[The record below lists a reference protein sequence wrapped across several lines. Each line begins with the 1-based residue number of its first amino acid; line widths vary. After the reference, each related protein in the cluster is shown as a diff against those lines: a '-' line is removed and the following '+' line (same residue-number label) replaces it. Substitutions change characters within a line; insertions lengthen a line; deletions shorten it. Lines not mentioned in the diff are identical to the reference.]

1 MMIRFT
7 KQSLK
12 RGSWLFISLWL
23 LAITAYAQNG
33 GGTITGVVKNEKG
46 ETLPGVTV
54 GIINADSS
62 FRKGQV
68 TDAQGVFLITGI
80 PAGGPYAISFTSIGY
95 IKQQSRNH
103 KLAEGE
109 KVSLLIKLKESATEL
124 NQLVVIGYGTQK
136 KSDVS
141 TAITTVNTD
150 FIGKQSILRA
160 EQALQGSAPGVLVLT
175 PSGQPGEKPMIRIRG
190 TGTNKNPDPLYIVD
204 GFPVNDIEYL
214 NPNDIERMD
223 VLKDAA
229 SAAIYG
235 ARGANGVVLITTK
248 SGKKGP
254 ARVAY
259 DGYYG
264 IQNAWRKVP
273 VLNGT
278 EYAEMMNEGAR
289 NANQAAPFANPE
301 QYGKG
306 TNWQDATFTKN
317 APITNHNVSV
327 SGGSENSTYFTSFSY
342 FGQQGIVGGERSQF
356 ERYTIRLNGD
366 QKIKDFLRVGVSLSY
381 MNTTSRGINANA
393 DYGGVLNNAINL
405 DPLTPVYET
414 DPTKLNNPV
423 HYPIN
428 AIRNGDQ
435 IYGISTIIT
444 DGPTNPLA
452 AMQLANGKN
461 KNDKVLGNAYG
472 EVDLMKGLK
481 FRSSLGIEVN
491 NYSSSS
497 FTPQYYL
504 NSASKTDVSL
514 VGKGFSRR
522 YTWQVENVLSYNR
535 KFGKHNI
542 QALLGHTA
550 LKSRFENMN
559 GSRPDL
565 ITSDPDMAYIDLAT
579 NETLNKVSGGADVRA
594 LLSYFGRAAYDY
606 DGKYLLSATLRRD
619 GSSRFGRNNPFATFP
634 SVSGGW
640 VLSKEKF
647 YASNT
652 VTFLKLRASWGQ
664 NGNENIGDNSFPW
677 AAGMVLG
684 NGYTFIKPTGEEYY
698 LNGVASGAVPNP
710 NLKWETSEQTNFGVD
725 MELWKGKLAVTAD
738 YYIKNTIGLLFNPPI
753 TAIVGNPSPYVNGG
767 SVSNKGVELGITY
780 KQQVNKD
787 LSFNVTVNGAYNK
800 NNVTAINNAAKA
812 VAGTGFIG
820 AGAVT
825 RMQVGYPIGYL
836 WGYRTD
842 GIFQNKKEVD
852 EYVGPE
858 GKKIQSKA
866 VPGDLRFMDLNG
878 DGKLDNNDK
887 TIIGDPNPDV
897 TAGLNLNLTYKRFDF
912 SMFAVGMFGHQLLN
926 GLYRYDI
933 KMANMPRQYL
943 DRWTEEG
950 SNAKYPRFT
959 FADNNG
965 NHNNVSD
972 VYVENA
978 SFVRIKNIQVGYTLA
993 EGLVKKAK
1001 LNNLRVY
1008 VAVDNPFTF
1017 TRYTGFDPEIGARD
1031 ALNLGVD
1038 RGVYPQARTFRAGV
1052 NVNL

>member
-1 MMIRFT
+1 MIRFS
-7 KQSLK
+7 KQLLS
-12 RGSWLFISLWL
+12 RCSWLFAALWL
-23 LAITAYAQNG
+23 LSLTANAQNT

-54 GIINADSS
+54 GIINADST

-68 TDAQGVFLITGI
+68 TDGQGVFLITDI
-80 PAGGPYAISFTSIGY
+80 PAGGPYTISFTSIGY
-95 IKQQSRNH
+95 NKHQLKDYR
-103 KLAEGE
+103 LAAGE
-109 KVSLLIKLKESATEL
+109 KVSLLIRLKESATEL

-136 KSDVS
+136 KSNVS
-141 TAITTVNTD
+141 TSIATVGSE
-150 FIGKQSILRA
+150 FIGKQSILRV
-160 EQALQGSAPGVLVLT
+160 EQALQGSAPGVLVLS

-254 ARVAY
+254 ARISY

-289 NANQAAPFANPE
+289 NANQAEPFTNPS

-306 TNWQDATFTKN
+306 TNWQDATFQKN
-317 APITNHNVSV
+317 APITSHNVAV
-327 SGGSENSTYFTSFSY
+327 SGGNENSTYFTSFSY
-342 FGQQGIVGGERSQF
+342 FGQQGIVGGDRSQF

-366 QKIKDFLRVGVSLSY
+366 QKVKDFLRIGVSLSY
-381 MNTTSRGINANA
+381 MNTSSRGINSNA
-393 DYGGVLNNAINL
+393 DYGGVLNNSINL

-414 DPTKLNNPV
+414 DPDKLNNPV
-423 HYPIN
+423 LYPAN
-428 AIRNGDQ
+428 AVRNGNQ
-435 IYGISTIIT
+435 IYGISSIIT

-452 AMQLANGKN
+452 AMALANSKN
-461 KNDKVLGNAYG
+461 KNDKILGNAYG
-472 EVDLMKGLK
+472 EVDIWKGLK

-497 FTPQYYL
+497 FTPGHYL
-504 NSASKTDVSL
+504 NSATKTDISL

-535 KFGKHNI
+535 TFDKHNV

-550 LKSRFENMN
+550 LKSSFENLG

-565 ITSDPDMAYIDLAT
+565 ITSDPNMAYIDLAT
-579 NETLNKVSGGADVRA
+579 NETLNKVNGGADVRS
-594 LLSYFGRAAYDY
+594 LLSYFGRIAYDY
-606 DGKYLLSATLRRD
+606 DGKYLLSGTLRRD

-634 SVSGGW
+634 SVSAGW
-640 VLSKEKF
+640 VVSREGF
-647 YASNT
+647 FESNT
-652 VTFLKLRASWGQ
+652 VTFLKLRGSWGQ

-684 NGYTFIKPTGEEYY
+684 NGYTFIQPTGEEYY

-725 MELWKGKLAVTAD
+725 VELWKGKLAFTAD
-738 YYIKNTIGLLFNPPI
+738 YYNKKTIGLLFNPPI
-753 TAIVGNPSPYVNGG
+753 MAIVGNPSPYVNGG

-780 KQQVNKD
+780 KNQVNND

-800 NNVTAINNAAKA
+800 NNVIDINNAAKA
-812 VAGTGFIG
+812 VAGAGYIG

-825 RMQVGYPIGYL
+825 RMQIGNPIGYL
-836 WGYRTD
+836 WGYKTD
-842 GIFQNKKEVD
+842 GIFQNQQEID
-852 EYVGPE
+852 EYTKD
-858 GKKIQSKA
+858 GKKIQPKA
-866 VPGDLRFMDLNG
+866 VPGDLKFVDLNG

-897 TAGLNLNLTYKRFDF
+897 TAGINLNVTYKQFDF

-933 KMANMPRQYL
+933 KMANMPRQFL

-950 SNAKYPRFT
+950 SDAKFPRFT

-972 VYVENA
+972 VYIENA
-978 SFVRIKNIQVGYTLA
+978 SYVRIKNIQIGYTFPEA
-993 EGLVKKAK
+993 LVKKAK

-1008 VAVDNPFTF
+1008 VAADNPFTF
-1017 TRYTGFDPEIGARD
+1017 TKYTGFDPEIGARD
-1031 ALNLGVD
+1031 ALNLGID
-1038 RGVYPQARTFRAGV
+1038 HGVYPQARAFRVGV